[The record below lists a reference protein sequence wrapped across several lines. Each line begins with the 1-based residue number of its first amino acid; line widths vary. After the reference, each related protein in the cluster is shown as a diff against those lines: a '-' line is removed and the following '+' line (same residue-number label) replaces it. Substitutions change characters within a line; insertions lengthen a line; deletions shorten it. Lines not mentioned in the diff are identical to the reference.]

1 MDSIDQTTLIAIG
14 AAIAIIILLT
24 IVFGL
29 ARRRQS
35 LRREEPPQVEARRDP
50 FPATR
55 ERPYMKA
62 ATPPAPPAVP
72 PAAPPPVATPEPA
85 PVSPPPPAV
94 ASGVPLEDDEVDVA
108 PPPVPLAGD
117 FAGIAFPPHS
127 TDHPDELTKLKGIG
141 PKLANML
148 NDEGITR
155 YEQLASLD
163 GDELA
168 ALESRLGAFKG
179 RLTRD
184 RVVEQARLLASGDT
198 AGFEATFGKL
208 GG

>member
-1 MDSIDQTTLIAIG
+1 MGSIDQTTLIAIV
-14 AAIAIIILLT
+14 AAIAIILALT

-29 ARRRQS
+29 TRRRQS
-35 LRREEPPQVEARRDP
+35 LRREQPPAEVEARRDP

-62 ATPPAPPAVP
+62 ATPP
-72 PAAPPPVATPEPA
+72 PA
-85 PVSPPPPAV
+85 PVPQPEPVRTAPPPPPAPPPQPPV
-94 ASGVPLEDDEVDVA
+94 TSGVPLDDDDADVA

-127 TDHPDELTKLKGIG
+127 TDHPDELTRLKGVG
-141 PKLANML
+141 PKLAAML
-148 NDEGITR
+148 NDHGITR
-155 YEQLASLD
+155 YAQLASLD
-163 GDELA
+163 GEKLA
-168 ALESRLGAFKG
+168 AIEERLGAFKG